1 MPIADNILDPGRN
14 FFPTE
19 YKDDIFMI
27 WYRAGKPSAYT
38 LHNIIPKTVDD
49 KKPTRITLQDW
60 ITVFYQKAE
69 ILDQAVRD
77 EMNNRMILEKIE
89 MLNRHAEVGV
99 EMQKKSLDYL
109 RSEKSDLNSAAA
121 VRMLVDGI
129 RIEKESRGIPRI
141 LSKMAGM
148 ADDDLLKE
156 AEKLLLRSPITEIET
171 IDNTNYEQTDELPN
185 L

>member
-1 MPIADNILDPGRN
+1 MATGISIEKTY
-14 FFPTE
+14 FSEE
-19 YKDDIFMI
+19 YKNDLFMV
-27 WYRAGKPSAYT
+27 WYRAGKPNVYT
-38 LHNIIPKTVDD
+38 LLNIIPETVDG
-49 KKPTRITLQDW
+49 KKPARTTLTDW
-60 ITVFYQKAE
+60 VTVFYQKAE

-148 ADDDLLKE
+148 ADEDLLKE

-171 IDNTNYEQTDELPN
+171 IDNTNYEQTDELPD

>member
-1 MPIADNILDPGRN
+1 MSGIGIEKTS
-14 FFPTE
+14 FSEE
-19 YKDDIFMI
+19 YKNELFMI
-27 WYRAGKPSAYT
+27 WYRAGKPNVYT
-38 LHNIIPKTVDD
+38 LLNIIPENADGR
-49 KKPTRITLQDW
+49 KPARLTLRDW

-89 MLNRHAEVGV
+89 MLNRHAEVAV

-109 RSEKSDLNSAAA
+109 RSDKSDLNSAAA

-129 RIEKESRGIPRI
+129 RIEKESRGIPKI

-148 ADDDLLKE
+148 TDDDLLKE

-171 IDNTNYEQTDELPN
+171 IDNTNYEETDELPD